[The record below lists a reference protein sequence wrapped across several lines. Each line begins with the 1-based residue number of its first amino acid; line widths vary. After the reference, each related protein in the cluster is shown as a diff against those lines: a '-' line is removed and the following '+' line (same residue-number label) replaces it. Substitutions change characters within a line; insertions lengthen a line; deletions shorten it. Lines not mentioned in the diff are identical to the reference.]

1 MYRKS
6 ILLSVVLGGVAG
18 PSSAQ
23 VLQPWSEPT
32 SRSVSL
38 DVLRPAFDGGGTTT
52 LTTVNQ
58 LGVRWAV
65 GSLVLIAEAP
75 FVLARVDG
83 ASSGA
88 FLIGNPFLGFGT
100 APTSS
105 FIGDIG
111 VRIPIVS
118 ASTLERGFASAVGV
132 VGDFQDFEA
141 YGEDLLTLRATVGY
155 RTRAPNHY
163 GLRVAARPTLVKP
176 IGSSSGDAE
185 LLLDYGIQGGYDNGR
200 ASFGISFT
208 GRGIVT
214 EPGSIGERTV
224 HDLAVGGS
232 MTFGRIRPG
241 IQIRVPLENDVGQA
255 LNYSLG
261 LTVQMA
267 F

>member
-1 MYRKS
+1 MYRES
-6 ILLSVVLGGVAG
+6 IVLSVLLCAG
-18 PSSAQ
+18 TGLSSAQ
-23 VLQPWSEPT
+23 VLQPWGEPAA
-32 SRSVSL
+32 RSVSL
-38 DVLRPAFDGGGTTT
+38 DVLRPAFDGGGTTA

-58 LGVRWAV
+58 LGIRWAF

-75 FVLARVDG
+75 FVNAKADG

-88 FLIGNPFLGFGT
+88 LLIGNPFFGFGT

-105 FIGDIG
+105 FIGDLG
-111 VRIPIVS
+111 VRIPVVS
-118 ASTLERGFASAVGV
+118 ASTLERGFASAVGLL
-132 VGDFQDFEA
+132 GDFQDFEA
-141 YGEDLLTLRATVGY
+141 YAEDLLTLRATVGY

-176 IGSSSGDAE
+176 VGSSSGDAE
-185 LLLDYGIQGGYDNGR
+185 LLVDYGIQGGYDNDK
-200 ASFGISFT
+200 ASLGLSFT

-232 MTFGRIRPG
+232 MTFGRIRPA

-261 LTVQMA
+261 LSVQMV